1 MTSVIKIHEKDNVAV
16 ALTAL
21 REGDI
26 IEQDGMEL
34 LAREDIPKGHKM
46 ALCRIEN
53 GADVIKYGFPIGHA
67 TRVILSGQLVHTH
80 NLQTNLS
87 GEPGQY
93 AYRPKLETVPP
104 PAVVP
109 TFKGYRRED
118 GSAGIRNELWVVPL
132 VGCVNG
138 TAEQIVRRF
147 LQETE
152 TVYADAVQVLRHEYG
167 CSQLGE
173 DHDNTRK
180 ILQRLTLHPN
190 AGGVLVL
197 GLGCENNTMA
207 AFMKTLPPSGQRIQ
221 FLEAQNVA
229 DEVKAGAVILKKFN
243 NSMKADVRTD
253 IPVSELRIGL
263 KCGGLSGIT
272 ANPLLGRFADY
283 ITACGGTAVLTE
295 VPEMFGAETLLMARA
310 ESEQVFEQITA
321 LINGFKRYYTTFNQ
335 PVHENPSP
343 GNKEGGITTLE
354 EKALGCTQKAGNAA
368 VTDVLDY
375 GDAIRTKGLNL
386 LCAPGN
392 DLVSSSALAAAG
404 CQLVLFSTG
413 RGTPFGTVVP
423 TVKVSSGSALYKAKQ
438 RWIDFDAGVL
448 ADGADMDELLS
459 DFIRYVL
466 EVAEG
471 KPTNNEKNECRE
483 LAIWKNGVTL

>member
-1 MTSVIKIHEKDNVAV
+1 M
-16 ALTAL
+16 
-21 REGDI
+21 
-26 IEQDGMEL
+26 
-34 LAREDIPKGHKM
+34 
-46 ALCRIEN
+46 
-53 GADVIKYGFPIGHA
+53 
-67 TRVILSGQLVHTH
+67 
-80 NLQTNLS
+80 
-87 GEPGQY
+87 
-93 AYRPKLETVPP
+93 
-104 PAVVP
+104 
-109 TFKGYRRED
+109 
-118 GSAGIRNELWVVPL
+118 
-132 VGCVNG
+132 
-138 TAEQIVRRF
+138 
-147 LQETE
+147 
-152 TVYADAVQVLRHEYG
+152 
-167 CSQLGE
+167 
-173 DHDNTRK
+173 
-180 ILQRLTLHPN
+180 
-190 AGGVLVL
+190 
-197 GLGCENNTMA
+197 
-207 AFMKTLPPSGQRIQ
+207 
-221 FLEAQNVA
+221 
-229 DEVKAGAVILKKFN
+229 
-243 NSMKADVRTD
+243 
-253 IPVSELRIGL
+253 
-263 KCGGLSGIT
+263 
-272 ANPLLGRFADY
+272 
-283 ITACGGTAVLTE
+283 
-295 VPEMFGAETLLMARA
+295 
-310 ESEQVFEQITA
+310 
-321 LINGFKRYYTTFNQ
+321 
-335 PVHENPSP
+335 HENPSP